1 MFDLMKILEVS
12 DYSEV
17 PRALMKKITS
27 TEADAFFA
35 NLKNENRDA
44 DILRDFFQERYA
56 ARKGLKQDYTPDC
69 LGRLINKLTGDSE
82 KTLDICSGTGT
93 LIINGNQEGTYT
105 CEELNG
111 DVIPFLLFNLAFR
124 NIKAIVFQK
133 DVITQEIK
141 RTFTVEKGDKYGIIS
156 ESDF

>member
-1 MFDLMKILEVS
+1 MTDLMKALEVS
-12 DYSEV
+12 NYSEV
-17 PRALMKKITS
+17 PGALMEKITS
-27 TEADAFFA
+27 KQANAFFEK
-35 NLKNENRDA
+35 LKNENRDG

-56 ARKGLKQDYTPDC
+56 ARKDLKQDYTPDC

-82 KTLDICSGTGT
+82 KTLDICSGTGA
-93 LIINGNQEGTYT
+93 LIINGNQEGAYT

-124 NIKAIVFQK
+124 NIKALVFQK

-141 RTFTVEKGDKYGIIS
+141 RTFTVEKGDKYGIVS